1 MKQLII
7 FITLIMLLTVAKTKS
22 AEIIPVWD
30 KIWKQGS
37 PQFTNRIHDF
47 EFLRGED
54 QFIMI
59 AGVEELGAVEIRKT
73 LTGEL
78 VTSFPLPNASYFN
91 QIEITPDSNRFVI
104 TTGGDKVNSPAIE
117 LRSIEDFNLISRLPI
132 QMDDDSVDNVGQP
145 YYFVFKDI
153 VIDPVKPYIYAF
165 ITKTNYYDDDDLDRT
180 WLKVYNYE
188 TMEEVRDLTPN
199 GFEYELMKCMDVS
212 DDGSQLAVLNEGKA
226 YLKVWDTETFELTI
240 NKQLYDIE
248 LSNPNDYW
256 CKSDDIEF
264 SSINSDLIFF
274 SGKYPQKNV
283 SLSPNGLFTFNII
296 EGLIDNVP
304 PLDNYTSG
312 KFILFDVD
320 KKTLIYNGNRLFFL
334 NMFSGELILNIFTEL
349 EYPFGTQT
357 LYSKRNNIFVGF
369 SDSYYGGAKF
379 DNHTNIESD
388 MDEET
393 VIFPNPSNGQINFTL
408 NNQIASNFNY
418 EIISN
423 LGQIILAWDLG
434 FLKVSSN
441 QLRIDISTIPHGHYI
456 LRINSEN
463 EEFIFNIIKEG

>member
-188 TMEEVRDLTPN
+188 TMEEVRDLTPV
-199 GFEYELMKCMDVS
+199 GYEYELMKCMDIS
-212 DDGSQLAVLNEGKA
+212 DNGSQLAVINEGKA
-226 YLKVWDTETFELTI
+226 YLKVWDLKT
-240 NKQLYDIE
+240 NKLIRNVNLWDE
-248 LSNPNDYW
+248 NLPNFDWW
-256 CKSDDIEF
+256 CKSEDIAF
-264 SSINSDLIFF
+264 SKFNNDEIYFSGNYPGKGIESVKNGFFKYSINTELSTLEMPRSGRLCFFDNEERVLIY
-274 SGKYPQKNV
+274 SGG
-283 SLSPNGLFTFNII
+283 SLSFVNLLQQK
-296 EGLIDNVP
+296 EELNVEA
-304 PLDNYTSG
+304 
-312 KFILFDVD
+312 
-320 KKTLIYNGNRLFFL
+320 TLK
-334 NMFSGELILNIFTEL
+334 
-349 EYPFGTQT
+349 YPFGKKTIVSKKNSLIIGSSEQYIGSIKYDSQT
-357 LYSKRNNIFVGF
+357 GIADHY
-369 SDSYYGGAKF
+369 
-379 DNHTNIESD
+379 
-388 MDEET
+388 EEE
-393 VIFPNPSNGQINFTL
+393 IIISPNPTGSIVNINLNCSESRINYQINNSQGLQLLQKSL
-408 NNQIASNFNY
+408 NNKGSLQLDFSPYPIGVY
-418 EIISN
+418 
-423 LGQIILAWDLG
+423 
-434 FLKVSSN
+434 FLTLQCNNQFKTYKVV
-441 QLRIDISTIPHGHYI
+441 
-456 LRINSEN
+456 
-463 EEFIFNIIKEG
+463 KEG